1 MVIGALRPASAW
13 AAGSFETVPQGLS
26 AVPIQA
32 VQSICNTPVSAIA
45 GIKILHAPGGG
56 KLLWVEVEY
65 PEVIESGVGAVFAF
79 VFKWLHDYL
88 RVSSVI
94 ILPAFQPFPSGYGK
108 DNAEKID
115 GIRRNCS

>member
-45 GIKILHAPGGG
+45 GIKN
-56 KLLWVEVEY
+56 
-65 PEVIESGVGAVFAF
+65 
-79 VFKWLHDYL
+79 
-88 RVSSVI
+88 
-94 ILPAFQPFPSGYGK
+94 PAR
-108 DNAEKID
+108 A
-115 GIRRNCS
+115 RRRKTPLG

>member
-1 MVIGALRPASAW
+1 M
-13 AAGSFETVPQGLS
+13 PQGLS

-88 RVSSVI
+88 RVSFSNNPSSFSAVSVW
-94 ILPAFQPFPSGYGK
+94 LRQG
-108 DNAEKID
+108 
-115 GIRRNCS
+115 